1 MQIDQG
7 ISQGNDS
14 GASEGA
20 GTQRSL
26 RDLLGSTKQD
36 ASHRAPETEGRI
48 DGGTVNPARKPYVW
62 SEERKARARAR
73 AEARRAGDDKETIL
87 EVKAAPERA
96 APAAKPTKED
106 VDGWAGLIYLGHALV
121 AGMLKMPEL
130 QLDKAVSME
139 LSAASMNV
147 MRHYSSAIL
156 SEKSQDWIKLAMVAG
171 SIYVPRFGAARERVA
186 AVKRSRMKP
195 PDAGFPRPPSP
206 PEVETVPQFNNKD
219 HGTDD
224 EAL

>member
-1 MQIDQG
+1 
-7 ISQGNDS
+7 
-14 GASEGA
+14 
-20 GTQRSL
+20 
-26 RDLLGSTKQD
+26 
-36 ASHRAPETEGRI
+36 
-48 DGGTVNPARKPYVW
+48 
-62 SEERKARARAR
+62 
-73 AEARRAGDDKETIL
+73 
-87 EVKAAPERA
+87 
-96 APAAKPTKED
+96 
-106 VDGWAGLIYLGHALV
+106 
-121 AGMLKMPEL
+121 MPEL

-195 PDAGFPRPPSP
+195 PDAGFQRPPSP
-206 PEVETVPQFNNKD
+206 PEVETAPQFDNKD
-219 HGTDD
+219 NGSGD